1 MGIAARRLAAMS
13 PNTVLAITA
22 LVAVLVVWS
31 LSGNDIE
38 AIKPDVQV
46 STRDGRSVI
55 IGTGG
60 VSGVYFPAGGAIC
73 RLVNKGRKSHG
84 IRCAVESTG
93 GSVDN
98 LNAMRAN
105 DLDMAIVQSDWQ
117 FRAVNGTGRFSDA
130 GPFADLRS
138 VFSVH
143 GEAFTVLARRSSGIA
158 AIADLKGK
166 RVGIGRPGSGQ
177 RAMMALVMEA
187 LGWQRK
193 DLARALEFAASEQ
206 YRALCAEEADA
217 VVYVVGHPNGIINE
231 AMGACETVLVEVAGA
246 AIDGLVK
253 QHPYFAH
260 AVIPGGMYKGNAKEV
275 KTFGVTATL
284 VVSAKLD
291 ADVVYEIVKAV
302 FDNFGEFKGLH
313 PAFRHLVRKNLVRD
327 GNSAPLHDGAVRY
340 FKENGLL

>member
-1 MGIAARRLAAMS
+1 MS
-13 PNTVLAITA
+13 QNTVLAITA
-22 LVAVLVVWS
+22 FLAVVVLWS
-31 LSGNDIE
+31 LSDNDVE
-38 AIKPDVQV
+38 STKPGVQV

-55 IGTGG
+55 IGTGS

-73 RLVNKGRKSHG
+73 RLVNKGRKRHG

-105 DLDMAIVQSDWQ
+105 DLDMAMAQSDWQ

-130 GPFADLRS
+130 GPFTDLRS

-166 RVGIGRPGSGQ
+166 RVGIGRLGSGQ

-193 DLARALEFAASEQ
+193 DLARAFEFAASEQ
-206 YRALCAEEADA
+206 HRALCADKTDA

-231 AMGACETVLVEVAGA
+231 ATGACETVLVEVAGA
-246 AIDGLVK
+246 AIDEMVK
-253 QHPYFAH
+253 ERPYFAH
-260 AVIPGGMYKGNAKEV
+260 AVIPGGMYKGNAKDV

-291 ADVVYEIVKAV
+291 ADVVYEVVKAV
-302 FDNFGEFKGLH
+302 FDNFDEFKALH
-313 PAFRHLVRKNLVRD
+313 PAFAHLERKNLVKA

>member
-1 MGIAARRLAAMS
+1 MNR
-13 PNTVLAITA
+13 NTALAITA
-22 LVAVLVVWS
+22 CAAVVVLWF

-38 AIKPDVQV
+38 AIKPDAPV
-46 STRDGRSVI
+46 STRDGNTVT

-117 FRAVNGTGRFSDA
+117 FRAVNGTGRFKDA
-130 GPFADLRS
+130 GPFSDLRS

-143 GEAFTVLARRSSGIA
+143 GEAFTVLARGSSGIA

-166 RVGIGRPGSGQ
+166 RVGIGRLGSGQ

-187 LGWQRK
+187 LGWQGK
-193 DLARALEFAASEQ
+193 DLARAFEFTDSEQ
-206 YRALCAEEADA
+206 HRALCADKTDA
-217 VVYVVGHPNGIINE
+217 VVYVVGHPNGVINE
-231 AMGACETVLVEVAGA
+231 ATGACEAVLVEVAGA
-246 AIDGLVK
+246 AIDEMVEER
-253 QHPYFAH
+253 PYLAH
-260 AVIPGGMYKGNAKEV
+260 AVIPGGMYRGNAKEV

-291 ADVVYEIVKAV
+291 ADVVYEVVKAV
-302 FDNFGEFKGLH
+302 FDNFDEFKGLH
-313 PAFRHLVRKNLVRD
+313 PAFGHLVRKNLVGA

>member
-1 MGIAARRLAAMS
+1 MNRNS
-13 PNTVLAITA
+13 VLAITA
-22 LVAVLVVWS
+22 LAAVLVLWS

-38 AIKPDVQV
+38 AIKPDAQTNKREGNTV
-46 STRDGRSVI
+46 T
-55 IGTGG
+55 IGTGS

-84 IRCAVESTG
+84 LRCAVESTG

-105 DLDMAIVQSDWQ
+105 DLDMAIAQSDWQ
-117 FRAVNGTGRFSDA
+117 FRAVNGTGRFKDA
-130 GPFADLRS
+130 GPFTDLRS

-187 LGWQRK
+187 LGWRRK

-206 YRALCAEEADA
+206 HRALCADKTDA
-217 VVYVVGHPNGIINE
+217 VVYVVGHPNGVINE
-231 AMGACETVLVEVAGA
+231 ATGACETVLVEVSGV
-246 AIDGLVK
+246 AIDEMVK
-253 QHPYFAH
+253 ERPYFAH
-260 AVIPGGMYKGNAKEV
+260 AVIPGGMYRGNAKEV

-291 ADVVYEIVKAV
+291 ADVVYEVVKAV
-302 FDNFGEFKGLH
+302 FDNFDEFKGLH
-313 PAFRHLVRKNLVRD
+313 PAFGHLERRNLVRA
-327 GNSAPLHDGAVRY
+327 GNSAPLHDGAIRY

>member
-1 MGIAARRLAAMS
+1 MNRNSI
-13 PNTVLAITA
+13 LAITA
-22 LVAVLVVWS
+22 LAAVLVLWS
-31 LSGNDIE
+31 LSGNEIR
-38 AIKPDVQV
+38 AIKPDAPV
-46 STRDGRSVI
+46 STRNGKSVI

-105 DLDMAIVQSDWQ
+105 DLDFGIAQSDWQ
-117 FRAVNGTGRFSDA
+117 YHAVNGTGRFADA
-130 GPFADLRS
+130 GPFTDLRS

-143 GEAFTVLARRSSGIA
+143 GEAFTVLARRASGII

-166 RVGIGRPGSGQ
+166 RVGIGRSGSGQ

-187 LGWQRK
+187 LGWQKK
-193 DLARALEFAASEQ
+193 DLARAFEFAASEQ
-206 YRALCAEEADA
+206 HRALCSDKTDA
-217 VVYVVGHPNGIINE
+217 VVYVVGHPNGVINE
-231 AMGACETVLVEVAGA
+231 ALGACETVLVEVAGA

-253 QHPYFAH
+253 ERPYFAH
-260 AVIPGGMYKGNAKEV
+260 AVIPGGMYKGNAKDV

-291 ADVVYEIVKAV
+291 AEIVYEIVKAV
-302 FDNFGEFKGLH
+302 FDNFDEFKGLH
-313 PAFRHLVRKNLVRD
+313 PAFAHLERKNLARA

-340 FKENGLL
+340 FKENSML